1 MIKLIVILGL
11 LCVEAILMWNY
22 FKWTNE
28 RKEIEIDK
36 NFQTIRELC
45 DIIKTKNIKIKEL
58 QDEIKRRDDTRLRK
72 NN

>member
-36 NFQTIRELC
+36 NFQTIRELR

-58 QDEIKRRDDTRLRK
+58 QDEIKRRDDTGLRK